1 MGLEKLTIKV
11 EDVKSSKPDSIKFG
25 ESFKVLFNPDKLVFS
40 KSATWKHDKPKHKN
54 SPGLQF
60 DSATPRTL
68 KLDLIFDT
76 FDPEDPGMKDQDV
89 RNAYTNKFLN
99 LVMVD
104 ESIKKDP
111 RPPFC
116 RLSWGGEATVF
127 FQGVLQQLEQTFTLF
142 TENGTPVRAKLSCTF
157 MEWWIDYKTLNEQIA
172 NSSDIGKTH
181 VVKSGETLSSIADEK
196 CHDPKSWRPIAEAN
210 GIDDPRVLKP
220 GTLLLV
226 PTQSGRSR

>member
-11 EDVKSSKPDSIKFG
+11 EDVNKSKPDEIKFG

-40 KSATWKHDKPKHKN
+40 KSATWNPVKPKHKN
-54 SPGLQF
+54 APGLQF

-76 FDPEDPGMKDQDV
+76 FDPDKPEMKDEDV
-89 RNAYTNKFLN
+89 RKAYTNKFLH
-99 LVMVD
+99 LVMVN
-104 ESIKKDP
+104 ESIKPP

-116 RLSWGGEATVF
+116 RLSWGGETTVF
-127 FQGVLQQLEQTFTLF
+127 FQGVLQQFEQTFTLF

-172 NSSDIGKTH
+172 KEEISKIH

-196 CHDPKSWRPIAEAN
+196 CHDPKSWRPIAEVN
-210 GIDDPRVLKP
+210 GIDDPRVLIP
-220 GTLLLV
+220 GTVLLL
-226 PTQSGRSR
+226 PTPFGRSR

>member
-1 MGLEKLTIKV
+1 MGLEKLMIKV
-11 EDVKSSKPDSIKFG
+11 EDVEKSKPPDQLVFG
-25 ESFKVLFNPDKLVFS
+25 KSFKVLFNPDKLVFS
-40 KSATWKHDKPKHKN
+40 KSASWSPAKEKHKN
-54 SPGLQF
+54 RPGLQF
-60 DSATPRTL
+60 DSASPRTL

-76 FDPEDPGMKDQDV
+76 FDPEVPGMKDRDI
-89 RNAYTNKFLN
+89 RKAYTDNFLH
-99 LVMVD
+99 LIMVD
-104 ESIKKDP
+104 ESIKPK
-111 RPPFC
+111 RPPIC

-157 MEWWIDYKTLNEQIA
+157 MEWWIDYKELNEQIA
-172 NSSDIGKTH
+172 KSSDVGKTH
-181 VVKSGETLSSIADEK
+181 VVKSGETLSSIAAEK
-196 CHDPKSWRPIAEAN
+196 CLDPKSWKIIAIEN